1 MTVHS
6 LLVTGSDENL
16 VKFHTLVL
24 FALNS
29 IDRRI
34 QTVRYTCFDESLSL
48 AVEAAKAA
56 GVTLQKIE
64 RKGTVET
71 YPVLVRGEML
81 GWLPSVTV
89 KLDGCTARATIT
101 KEMKR
106 RYRCKLAQ
114 NLDSPG
120 GLFIAGETISV
131 PKQSVEF

>member
-1 MTVHS
+1 MTVHN
-6 LLVTGSDENL
+6 LLATGSNENL

-64 RKGTVET
+64 RIGTVET

-89 KLDGCTARATIT
+89 KLDGCAARATIT
-101 KEMKR
+101 KETKR

-114 NLDSPG
+114 NLDSPS
-120 GLFIAGETISV
+120 GLFIAGEIISV